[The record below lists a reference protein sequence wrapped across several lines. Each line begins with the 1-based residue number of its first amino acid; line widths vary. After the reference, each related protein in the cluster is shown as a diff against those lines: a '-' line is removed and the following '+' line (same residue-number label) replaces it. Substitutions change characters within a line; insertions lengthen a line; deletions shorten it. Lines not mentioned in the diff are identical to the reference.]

1 MSSAAEALPSASEHM
16 PSVICGAAPNFS
28 ADYDHSDWLIQPQ
41 AVCER
46 SLIINREHAELDETD
61 VVTFQDET
69 CQLAGG
75 KGTGIDVDAISAD
88 VRFNHGRVAVD
99 NRFFVS
105 AFMH

>member
-1 MSSAAEALPSASEHM
+1 MSKVRRGSVECGPRRHSRPPVSTW
-16 PSVICGAAPNFS
+16 PSVICGAAPRLADS
-28 ADYDHSDWLIQPQ
+28 AQ